1 MRTQILI
8 REQEGQVEMGLED
21 GSKNLLRVGD
31 VAVQRGTLH
40 SWKNPSKEQW
50 ARMIF
55 ILQATKPVKVGEKEL
70 KPE

>member
-1 MRTQILI
+1 
-8 REQEGQVEMGLED
+8 MGLED
-21 GSKNLLRVGD
+21 GSKTLMRIGD

-55 ILQATKPVKVGEKEL
+55 ILQSTKPVKIDGKEL
-70 KPE
+70 EPE